1 MLGKNPGYV
10 TVQGEI
16 LYSLFKRDGYPVIST
31 SSIIN
36 RYLRLIDIIKTII
49 GLNKEFDILIIHVY
63 GGRSFVVE
71 DIASWLGIRFNK
83 KMVMFLHGGAMPEF
97 MTRFPYWSNRVL
109 QRANLIIAPSKYLAR
124 EVQKRGFPAQIIPNV
139 VRNISELPYKPR
151 RDIKP
156 NLLWMRSF
164 DSIYRPE
171 MAVKSL
177 IQIEIGE

>member
-1 MLGKNPGYV
+1 
-10 TVQGEI
+10 
-16 LYSLFKRDGYPVIST
+16 
-31 SSIIN
+31 
-36 RYLRLIDIIKTII
+36 
-49 GLNKEFDILIIHVY
+49 
-63 GGRSFVVE
+63 
-71 DIASWLGIRFNK
+71 
-83 KMVMFLHGGAMPEF
+83 MVMFLHGGAMPEF
-97 MTRFPYWSNRVL
+97 MTCFPYWSNRVL

-171 MAVKSL
+171 MAVKVLSKL
-177 IQIEIGE
+177 KLENENATLVMAGQDIGLQKTTMQLAEHLGLKDVTHFPGFFGFGRKNS